1 MKTPEINKGE
11 NYIGL
16 AEAQSIVME
25 NTNNRK
31 TEIRPLSS
39 CTGYVS
45 AEDIIASVS
54 SPTDD
59 ASLKDGFAVKSR
71 DVAYATFQNPVK
83 LTLRGSGFA
92 GASYQG
98 DMDNGQA
105 VKICSGSLM
114 PAGTDAVV
122 VAELCEEKNGEVLV
136 KDSVEAGKNIL
147 RSGEDI
153 KAGACVFEKDQV
165 LLPAHQSLIA
175 AAGISRL
182 SVYRKPSVAIIAAG
196 NELIAPGEKI
206 KPGQLYASNSINL
219 GAWLSHFNIPYVST
233 ITIDDKELI
242 KNKMLDYS
250 SEADVILTCGGAW
263 ESERD
268 LIVNVLD
275 DLGWN
280 RLFRHV
286 RMGPGKGVSFGKWG
300 EKRVFCLP
308 GGPPSNE
315 IAFIQLALPGILNIA
330 GLSGSPLC
338 MLSAELTEDVKG
350 RSHTWT
356 EFMRAKLSRKA
367 DGRYQVTPFTEK
379 SRLKFM
385 ADTDCFIRKP
395 EGVDLLPCG
404 QVIPVVVMNPFFVGL

>member
-16 AEAQSIVME
+16 AEALSIVLE

-31 TEIRPLSS
+31 TEMLPLSA

-59 ASLKDGFAVKSR
+59 ASLKDGFAVKSC
-71 DVAYATFQNPVK
+71 DVASATFQNPVK
-83 LTLRGSGFA
+83 LSLRGAGFA
-92 GASYQG
+92 GVSYQG
-98 DMDNGQA
+98 EMDNGQA
-105 VKICSGSLM
+105 IKICSGSLM

-122 VAELCEEKNGEVLV
+122 VAELCDEKDGEVLV
-136 KDSVEAGKNIL
+136 KDSVEAGKNVL
-147 RSGEDI
+147 RSGEDV
-153 KAGACVFEKDQV
+153 KAGARVFEKDRV
-165 LLPAHQSLIA
+165 LLPAHLSLIA
-175 AAGISRL
+175 AAGISQL
-182 SVYRKPSVAIIAAG
+182 SVYRKPRVAIIAAG

-206 KPGQLYASNSINL
+206 KPGQLYASNAINL
-219 GAWLSHFNIPYVST
+219 GAWLSHFNIAYAST

-242 KNKMLDYS
+242 KNKMLECS
-250 SEADVILTCGGAW
+250 GEADVILTCGGAW

-268 LIVNVLD
+268 LIVNVLEE
-275 DLGWN
+275 LGWN

-315 IAFIQLALPGILNIA
+315 IAFIYLALPGILNMA
-330 GLSGSPLC
+330 GLSGNPLC

-350 RSHTWT
+350 RSHNWT
-356 EFMRAKLSRKA
+356 EFMRSKLTRKT
-367 DGRYQVTPFTEK
+367 DGCYQVTPFTEK

-385 ADTDCFIRKP
+385 AGTDCFICKP
-395 EGVDLLPCG
+395 EGVDLLPRG
-404 QVIPVVVMNPFFVGL
+404 QLIPVKVMNLFFTGL